1 MPAPGGAWREGM
13 SREAGIGGAILRTA
27 AITLA
32 VAALM
37 LLLAPSCAAEGS
49 SVDGDIHEGEYE
61 FHISLGDGHFD
72 LYWKFLDND
81 TIQMAIQAKASGM
94 VAVGFDPTVRMKD
107 ADMVIGYRRSSG
119 EFDLHDT
126 YSIDET
132 GPHPDDVDEGG
143 SFDLLE
149 YTVKESGGV
158 TTAEF
163 TRLLST
169 GDDLDND
176 IPREGKMTLIWA
188 TSKTDEFETYHT
200 RRGTAIIDMGTG
212 EFESIEYPVL
222 WPYHAIFMSLAMI
235 FLAAAFFC
243 VVYKKRLKRK
253 YLNYHHWLGTTGVG
267 FAVIGLMIGLYMVAQ
282 LESGHLRV
290 AHSIIASID
299 LVLAFTALAM
309 GIVFQRR
316 RDMKRR
322 IRKPHM
328 YVGGLA
334 MLMMA
339 VTVIAGVMYVFPV

>member
-1 MPAPGGAWREGM
+1 M
-13 SREAGIGGAILRTA
+13 SRDARIGGATLRTA
-27 AITLA
+27 TITLTVA
-32 VAALM
+32 VLM
-37 LLLAPSCAAEGS
+37 LLLAPSCAADGS
-49 SVDGDIHEGEYE
+49 SVDGDIHDDEYE
-61 FHISLGDGHFD
+61 FHISLGEGHFE

-81 TIQMAIQAKASGM
+81 TIQMAIQAKASGI

-107 ADMVIGYRRSSG
+107 ADMVIGYRQATG
-119 EFDLHDT
+119 EFELHDAW
-126 YSIDET
+126 SLGET

-188 TSKTDEFETYHT
+188 TSNTDAFETTHT
-200 RRGTAIIDMGTG
+200 RRGTATIDMGTG
-212 EFESIEYPVL
+212 EFESTEYPVL

-243 VVYKKRLKRK
+243 VVYKRKLKKK
-253 YLNYHHWLGTTGVG
+253 YLDYHHWLAQAGVG
-267 FAVIGLMIGLYMVAQ
+267 FATIGLIIGVYMVAQ
-282 LESGHLRV
+282 LESGHIRV
-290 AHSIIASID
+290 AHSLIASID

-316 RDMKRR
+316 KDMKRK

-328 YVGGLA
+328 YVGAIA

-339 VTVIAGVMYVFPV
+339 VTVIVGVMYVFPA

>member
-1 MPAPGGAWREGM
+1 M
-13 SREAGIGGAILRTA
+13 SREGRIGGATLRTA
-27 AITLA
+27 TIILTVA
-32 VAALM
+32 VLM

-49 SVDGDIHEGEYE
+49 SVDGDIHDDEYE
-61 FHISLGDGHFD
+61 FRVSLGDGHFT

-107 ADMVIGYRRSSG
+107 ADMVIAFRQATG
-119 EFDLHDT
+119 EFDLHDAW
-126 YSIDET
+126 SLGET

-143 SFDLLE
+143 SFDLLK

-188 TSKTDEFETYHT
+188 TSDTDEFATYHT
-200 RRGTAIIDMGTG
+200 RRGTAIINMGTG
-212 EFESIEYPVL
+212 EFESTEYPVL
-222 WPYHAIFMSLAMI
+222 WPYHAISMSLAMI

-243 VVYKKRLKRK
+243 VVYKRRLKKK
-253 YLNYHHWLGTTGVG
+253 YLNYHHWLGTIGVA
-267 FAVIGLMIGLYMVAQ
+267 FATIGLIIGVYMVAQ
-282 LESGHLRV
+282 LESGHIRV
-290 AHSIIASID
+290 AHSTIASID
-299 LVLAFTALAM
+299 LALAFTALAM

-316 RDMKRR
+316 RDMKRK

-328 YVGGLA
+328 YVGALA

-339 VTVIAGVMYVFPV
+339 ATVIAGVMYVFPA

>member
-1 MPAPGGAWREGM
+1 M
-13 SREAGIGGAILRTA
+13 SRETGIGGATLRTA
-27 AITLA
+27 TVTLTVA
-32 VAALM
+32 VLM

-49 SVDGDIHEGEYE
+49 TVDGEILEDEYE
-61 FHISLGDGHFD
+61 FRVSLGDGHFD

-81 TIQMAIQAKASGM
+81 TIQMAIEAKASGM
-94 VAVGFDPTVRMKD
+94 VAVGFEPTVRMKD
-107 ADMVIGYRRSSG
+107 ADMVIGFRQSSG
-119 EFDLHDT
+119 DFDLHDAW
-126 YSIDET
+126 SIGET
-132 GPHPDDVDEGG
+132 GPHPDDADEGG

-188 TSKTDEFETYHT
+188 TSNTDEFETYHT
-200 RRGTAIIDMGTG
+200 RRGTATVDMGTG
-212 EFESIEYPVL
+212 EFVSTEYPVL
-222 WPYHAIFMSLAMI
+222 WPYHAISMSLALI

-243 VVYKKRLKRK
+243 VVYKKKLKKK
-253 YLNYHHWLGTTGVG
+253 YLDYHHWLGTTGVA
-267 FAVIGLMIGLYMVAQ
+267 FATIGLIIGVYMVAQ
-282 LESGHLRV
+282 LESGHIRV
-290 AHSIIASID
+290 AHSVIASID

-309 GIVFQRR
+309 GIVFQGRK
-316 RDMKRR
+316 DLKRK

-328 YVGGLA
+328 YVGALA

-339 VTVIAGVMYVFPV
+339 VTVIVGVMYVFPV